1 VYFLW
6 IKYGRLG
13 MDKKKLI
20 IIMLLCSFAFGQNSK
35 GLSPVVK
42 SFLLPGW
49 GEYSLN
55 RSERGRIFTLS
66 ETALWAS
73 FAGALIVSKNYSKL
87 FQAYAAD
94 YAGVETSGKDRQFW
108 VDVGNYESMN
118 GHNEEHLRFRE
129 YNALY
134 PVEGDWDWEWS
145 SDSKRKQY
153 RTYRVSSD
161 TWVLGAKFIA
171 GSIVM
176 NHIVSAIDALYLQ
189 RISQIEDVSVNPMI
203 NAHGG
208 FSGLSLSIQF

>member
-1 VYFLW
+1 
-6 IKYGRLG
+6 
-13 MDKKKLI
+13 M
-20 IIMLLCSFAFGQNSK
+20 
-35 GLSPVVK
+35 VK

-49 GEYSLN
+49 GEYTLEKPN
-55 RSERGRIFTLS
+55 RGRIFILS
-66 ETALWAS
+66 ETALWTS
-73 FAGALIVSKNYSKL
+73 FAGALIVSNNYTDL

-108 VDVGNYESMN
+108 VDIGNYESLN
-118 GHNEEHLRFRE
+118 GHNEEHLRFRYYDE
-129 YNALY
+129 IY
-134 PVEGDWDWEWS
+134 PMNSEWHWEWTS
-145 SDSKRKQY
+145 EEKRLQY
-153 RTYRVSSD
+153 RDYRVASD
-161 TWVLGAKFIA
+161 TWALGAKFIA